1 MCDKESFAKIR
12 YAIVELQKAD
22 AVQSEQIKTLFL
34 VTERQ
39 GDTQTRLVNR
49 LVLAVIGVL
58 VLAVLALIFGALGAR
73 GFKAVTTAAQT
84 AVATR

>member
-12 YAIVELQKAD
+12 DAICELQKAD

-39 GDTQTRLVNR
+39 GDTRRACERHGNGMLPR
-49 LVLAVIGVL
+49 
-58 VLAVLALIFGALGAR
+58 
-73 GFKAVTTAAQT
+73 
-84 AVATR
+84 